1 MSQQS
6 LCDLKGLEDAG
17 LSLYWK
23 YEETA
28 STISEGFCDNREMDM
43 PARVGACRQG
53 FLLPQFFY
61 LACHQKV
68 LGHIEGESSCL
79 KSSDQENPLQ
89 ECTAACVLV
98 DSRCNRADS
107 QS

>member
-17 LSLYWK
+17 LSLHWK
-23 YEETA
+23 YGETA
-28 STISEGFCDNREMDM
+28 STISEGCCNNREMDM

-61 LACHQKV
+61 LACYQKV
-68 LGHIEGESSCL
+68 LATLMVGLPASNHLTKKIPY
-79 KSSDQENPLQ
+79 KNAQQ
-89 ECTAACVLV
+89 LV
-98 DSRCNRADS
+98 F
-107 QS
+107 